1 MIRSFTFE
9 YEHLNIIGT
18 EIIYAKTKADAI
30 KIFLK
35 PLNKSLTIIKNITDN
50 GYIRANSRDI
60 NAYGRGRAY

>member
-1 MIRSFTFE
+1 MRSFTFE

-35 PLNKSLTIIKNITDN
+35 PVKNELVIIKNITDN
-50 GYIRANSRDI
+50 GHIRTNPRGL
-60 NAYGRGRAY
+60 NAYGKGRAY